1 MSIQNKRVEFLT
13 EILLRK
19 NLQNGLLPD
28 SREFVWQLNQAMRE
42 VNYDQPSFRF
52 KAYKNTEIASSGKIN
67 QDNEKIYQDLS
78 VLYTNMTAV
87 HQVLNKHY
95 QNFSLEKEKLEK
107 KIDVLENE
115 LVNYIQNANRSGLL
129 PYSYDNF
136 DTTEKVDLEQ
146 STKVFVDAKNN
157 AVHLVEEK
165 NTSARLRPLGLTTFK
180 LYPEKLD
187 KKEETLTG
195 NLANI
200 LSDNTDETW
209 QKQILLKEHTPLT
222 GVVEFTFQE
231 AKSLN
236 RVELEVFT
244 VKPMQLSV
252 EYTPDGETWYHLPYY
267 EKAFA
272 IEKKVALDFPAV
284 DIKALRIA
292 LQKNEPDESLPEEE
306 DYDYQYLFGFQQV
319 AFYSKQ
325 YPTEGQLVSKK
336 LTLEN
341 QPENYAIDRVQLYA
355 DEWLPTGT
363 TIDYEVALAN
373 STGVLDWQRID
384 PMERANPTSSQILYY
399 SRLTKNQ
406 GQELFFP
413 EDYSIRQSE
422 AEDLL
427 QNGIPLYRLSSLQ
440 NEQQQFYLPKIKMLE
455 GSTRLFVGKNSWEVT
470 SFPSSSVLGVPN
482 LEDFKTIRD
491 GTTVDFAPLT
501 SVRTGDVFKNFKDTQ
516 TKKYLARIGFYLEE
530 AKTITSIPAAT
541 DPIAIYSN
549 GEKLFEGETAINQN
563 IHFVFKSGWNEVV
576 LLINGKNATS
586 VNGITVSLGFNPQ
599 SMSETIYSSS
609 KPLKEIS
616 LFDLQYNTKVNDRTV
631 FAKRETESGLEILTN
646 FGKPGLSFDFFYDYK
661 DDRLTEEEG
670 IYLRAQ
676 FSRDNGLNVPTPILR
691 SYRLEF
697 S

>member
-13 EILLRK
+13 EALLQK

-28 SREFVWQLNQAMRE
+28 SREFIWQLNQAMRE
-42 VNYDQPSFRF
+42 VNYDQASFKF
-52 KAYKNTEIASSGKIN
+52 KAYQNTEIASSGKIN

-87 HQVLNKHY
+87 HQVLNKYY

-115 LVNYIQNANRSGLL
+115 LLNYIQNANRSGLL
-129 PYSYDNF
+129 PYAYDNF
-136 DTTEKVDLEQ
+136 DTTEKVDLVQ
-146 STKVFVDAKNN
+146 STKVFVDTSNN
-157 AVHLVEEK
+157 AVHLIEEK
-165 NTSARLRPLGLTTFK
+165 NTSARLYPLGLTTFK

-200 LSDNTDETW
+200 LSDNADATW

-222 GVVEFTFQE
+222 GVMEFAFQE
-231 AKSLN
+231 AKALN
-236 RVELEVFT
+236 RIELEVFT
-244 VKPMQLSV
+244 IKPMQLSIQ
-252 EYTPDGETWYHLPYY
+252 YTPDGETWYHLPYY
-267 EKAFA
+267 EKAFE
-272 IEKKVALDFPAV
+272 IQKKVALDFPSV
-284 DIKALRIA
+284 DIKSLRFS
-292 LQKNEPDESLPEEE
+292 LLKNEADETLPEDD

-325 YPTEGQLVSKK
+325 YPTQGDFVSKA
-336 LTLEN
+336 LSLQNE
-341 QPENYAIDRVQLYA
+341 PEHYAIDRVQLYA

-363 TIDYEVALAN
+363 AIEYEVALAN
-373 STGVLDWQRID
+373 ESDILDWQRID
-384 PMERANPTSSQILYY
+384 PMERTNPTSSQILYY

-413 EDYSIRQSE
+413 EEYSIRQSE

-440 NEQQQFYLPKIKMLE
+440 NQQQQFYLPKLKMLE
-455 GSTRLFVGKNSWEVT
+455 GSTRLFVGKNAWEVT
-470 SFPSSSVLGVPN
+470 AFPSKDVAGVPN
-482 LEDFKTIRD
+482 LEDFKTIKD
-491 GTTVDFAPLT
+491 GTTVDYAPLT

-516 TKKYLARIGFYLEE
+516 SKKYLARIGFYLEE

-541 DPIAIYSN
+541 DPIAVYSN
-549 GEKLFEGETAINQN
+549 GEKLFEGQTAINQS
-563 IHFVFKSGWNEVV
+563 IHFVFKAGWNEVV
-576 LLINGKNATS
+576 LLVNGKNSTS
-586 VNGITVSLGFNPQ
+586 VNGITVSLGFNP
-599 SMSETIYSSS
+599 MNLTDTIYSSS

-631 FAKRETESGLEILTN
+631 FAKRETENGLEILTN
-646 FGKPGLSFDFFYDYK
+646 FGKPGLNFDFFYDYK
-661 DDRLTEEEG
+661 DDRITEQEG
-670 IYLRAQ
+670 IYLRAH